1 MLDAYTDNDK
11 ARESLAKER
20 IRDILLSLVK
30 KLIKRGISPDEIQR
44 CLEENLNKADDE
56 GEWSVKIT
64 RFQ

>member
-30 KLIKRGISPDEIQR
+30 KDEIQR